1 MKKIIPLFLIIITSN
16 AFTQTRRVYEHFAF
30 GFGDAKKV
38 AAPSFA
44 YTQTI
49 GLGKDNAYRIGSGI
63 RMNGFYTKNRDFEG
77 VETKINKVIITPRQ
91 QYGANS
97 LNIPIIAEFHSK
109 KLSFGVNLDLLGFS
123 FGGRKDSLSYKNYVG
138 KLDSLSSNPSGISL
152 QLFGKKSRGTLNS
165 EIYVGYDLADEITIR
180 MGAAMMRSSF
190 SAEYI
195 PQSGKETTL
204 GRFTMNQI
212 MPFISVVLNIE
223 R

>member
-77 VETKINKVIITPRQ
+77 VETKIKGTTITPRER
-91 QYGANS
+91 YGANS

-109 KLSFGVNLDLLGFS
+109 KISLGFNLDLLGFS
-123 FGGRKDSLSYKNYVG
+123 FGGSKDSLSYSKEI
-138 KLDSLSSNPSGISL
+138 LDSLSINPNSVSF
-152 QLFGKKSRGTLNS
+152 QLFGRKSRGTLNS
-165 EIYVGYDLADEITIR
+165 EIYLGYDLADEITIR
-180 MGAAMMRSSF
+180 VGAAMMRSGF
-190 SAEYI
+190 RAKYV
-195 PQSGKETTL
+195 PQSGKEITL
-204 GRFTMNQI
+204 GRFTKNQI